1 MKTHV
6 QKTTLAI
13 LPLAG
18 WLFAA
23 PAVLGDDRTVARQDL
38 RADRQAAQPE
48 LKARPQATGPEQ
60 IAALGLVLLLL
71 ASPGALYA
79 APQEHAVTKE
89 LQKFQGT
96 WSMVTGEVDG
106 KKIAEEQV
114 RQSSITFAENRMT
127 VASPQLSPDLLIATL
142 TKLDPTKTPKE
153 MHWMGRTG
161 PGAGKPIKAIYEFA
175 GDDQIMICFDPS
187 GKGAP
192 TAFATAEKTGYVLHV
207 WKRVKG
213 SQARE

>member
-1 MKTHV
+1 MKIHV
-6 QKTTLAI
+6 QKTTLAV

-23 PAVLGDDRTVARQDL
+23 PAVLGDDRAAERQDL
-38 RADRQAAQPE
+38 KAGRQAAQPE

-60 IAALGLVLLLL
+60 IAALGLVLLLF
-71 ASPGALYA
+71 ASPRALYA
-79 APQEHAVTKE
+79 APQEHATTEE

-96 WSMVTGEVDG
+96 WAMVEGEVDG
-106 KKIAEEQV
+106 KKMSEEQV

-127 VASPQLSPDLLIATL
+127 VASPQLSPDILTATL

-153 MHWMGRTG
+153 MHWIRRTG
-161 PGAGKPIKAIYEFA
+161 PGAGKPVKAIYEFT
-175 GDDQIMICFDPS
+175 GDDQIKICFDPS

-192 TAFATAEKTGYVLHV
+192 AAFATAEKTGYVLHI

-213 SQARE
+213 SQAR